1 MPIILVF
8 VILVMILA
16 SVLIVPISIVQRYRV
31 GVSRQPARGWLIGL
45 NLAGFTLSTII
56 FVVGAAVTNF
66 WVPNAL
72 PATLLGLAVGG
83 VLGLLGLA
91 LTRWERA
98 PGALYFTPNRWLV
111 LTITLVVA
119 ARLLYGLW
127 RSWHA
132 WEAGIRAGAWFQA
145 AGVGGSLAAGAL
157 VLGYYVV
164 YWSGVRRRLRLAR
177 R

>member
-16 SVLIVPISIVQRYRV
+16 SVLIVPIAIVQRYRV
-31 GVSRQPARGWLIGL
+31 GVSRQTARGWLIGL
-45 NLAGFTLSTII
+45 NLAGFAISSMI
-56 FVVGAAVTNF
+56 FITGAAMTNF
-66 WVPNAL
+66 WVSNAL
-72 PATLLGLAVGG
+72 LATLAGWLAGG
-83 VLGLLGLA
+83 VLGFLGLA

-111 LTITLVVA
+111 LTVTLVVA

-132 WEAGIRAGAWFQA
+132 WDAGIRAGFAA
-145 AGVGGSLAAGAL
+145 AGVEGSLAAGAL

-164 YWSGVRRRLRLAR
+164 YWAGVRRRWRIANPR
-177 R
+177 A